1 MSPAEE
7 ALAAELNLTGGSA
20 WGKLHGNVTSQLLV
34 PVEHRRRRRA
44 SCR

>member
-7 ALAAELNLTGGSA
+7 ALAAELNVTGGAA
-20 WGKLHGNVTSQLLV
+20 WGKLHGNVTSQI
-34 PVEHRRRRRA
+34 ERAGRAGRQRRE